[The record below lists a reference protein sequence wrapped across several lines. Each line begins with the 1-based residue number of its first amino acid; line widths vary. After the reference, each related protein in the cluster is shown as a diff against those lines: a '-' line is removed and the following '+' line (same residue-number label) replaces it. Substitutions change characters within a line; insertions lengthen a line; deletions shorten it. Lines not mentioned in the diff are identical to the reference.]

1 MLTMTRSSTQ
11 KHRLANSRLNRAG
24 MSDRP
29 LLAALVIRRDF
40 PRAADLFASGARL
53 LCLILLALCLTLLA
67 WPGPVRAQRTID
79 TQIEQVQL
87 IARQDPNAAITRLDE
102 LIGADA
108 AVPSPVDQARLLA
121 LRAELYRDRG
131 ELEQA
136 RADAA
141 QARELAMQSGEID
154 ILAESLRVL
163 GTIQAE
169 AGQVSTAL
177 EYFHEGWMLVDD
189 QSTSRVKL
197 RLAIALGVGHQML
210 ENHSRAIV
218 YLERALDLARRL
230 HDRAQEATI
239 LGNLAIA
246 RCQTE
251 GLEASLALHEQ
262 ALAIFKEIDHPVGI
276 ATQLA
281 NICDRCAELVRTDR
295 ALAACQEAETRLT
308 SLGNVRL
315 LAGVR
320 GVLGTIYQQQGNL
333 DAALG
338 AYLQALEL
346 AEGRIPTVERDLLE
360 RLAGLHI
367 QRSEPEQALAVYQ
380 RYLAVREVLWEE
392 RNRQTVEE
400 LEVQY
405 ELRERERELRL
416 AQAESELQS
425 IRLNQQ
431 SRRLIFALLALI
443 LLVILFLILLRN
455 NREWARLQTILAE
468 RNRELEEAVQ
478 TIGQLATRD
487 PLTELCNRRAFI
499 NLAGQEMARARR
511 NGHPIGVLMVDID
524 HFKHLNDEHGHAI
537 GDLVLKEIANVLRTH
552 LREPDIP
559 CRWGG
564 EEFVIL
570 LPDTGPEEALKIAE
584 RARQAIDQTT
594 IEVDGSS
601 LHVTVTIGV
610 AALEEDLD
618 RAIDAADQA
627 MYAGKAAGRNRV
639 MLERRS

>member
-11 KHRLANSRLNRAG
+11 KHRLANSRPNRAG
-24 MSDRP
+24 MTDLP

-87 IARQDPNAAITRLDE
+87 IARQDPSAAITRLDE

-108 AVPSPVDQARLLA
+108 AVPSPVDQARLFV

-136 RADAA
+136 LADAE
-141 QARELAMQSGEID
+141 QARDLARQSGEID
-154 ILAESLRVL
+154 IRAESLRVL

-177 EYFHEGWMLVDD
+177 EHFHEAWILVDGAA
-189 QSTSRVKL
+189 TSRVKL

-210 ENHSRAIV
+210 EHYDRSIV
-218 YLERALDLARRL
+218 YLERGLDLAREMGAS
-230 HDRAQEATI
+230 AQEATI

-246 RCQTE
+246 KRQTE
-251 GLEASLALHEQ
+251 GPEASLELHEQ
-262 ALAIFKEIDHPVGI
+262 ALAIFQEIDHPVGS

-281 NICDRCAELVRTDR
+281 NICDRRAELDRMDR
-295 ALAACQEAETRLT
+295 AQAACQEAETRLT

-320 GVLGTIYQQQGNL
+320 GVLGTIHQAQGNL
-333 DAALG
+333 DAALESFS
-338 AYLQALEL
+338 LALEL
-346 AEGRIPTVERDLLE
+346 AEGRIPTVERDVLE
-360 RLAGLHI
+360 RLADLHI
-367 QRSEPEQALAVYQ
+367 RRDEPEQALSVYQ
-380 RYLAVREVLWEE
+380 RYLAAREALWEE
-392 RNRQTVEE
+392 RNRQSVEE

-405 ELRERERELRL
+405 RLRERERELRL

-425 IRLNQQ
+425 FRLTQQ
-431 SRRLIFALLALI
+431 SRMLLFVLLALI
-443 LLVILFLILLRN
+443 LLVVLFVIVLRN
-455 NREWARLQTILAE
+455 NQERARLQNILAK
-468 RNRELEEAVQ
+468 RNRELEEAVK
-478 TIGQLATRD
+478 TIGRLATRD
-487 PLTELCNRRAFI
+487 PLTELRNRRAFI
-499 NLAGQEMARARR
+499 TLAEREMARSKR
-511 NGHPIGVLMVDID
+511 NQQPTSVLMVDID

-537 GDLVLKEIANVLRTH
+537 GDLVLKEISSVLCTH
-552 LREPDIP
+552 LREPDIA

-570 LPDTGPEEALKIAE
+570 LPDTDAEQALKVAV
-584 RARQAIDQTT
+584 RARQAIDQTRVEINGT
-594 IEVDGSS
+594 S

-627 MYAGKAAGRNRV
+627 MYEGKEAGRNRV
-639 MLERRS
+639 MLERRD